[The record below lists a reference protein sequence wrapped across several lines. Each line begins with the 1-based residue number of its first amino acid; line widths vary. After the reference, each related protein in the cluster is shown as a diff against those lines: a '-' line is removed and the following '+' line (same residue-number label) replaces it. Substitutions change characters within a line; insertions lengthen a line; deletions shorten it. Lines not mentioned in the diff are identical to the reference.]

1 MAKKILKWLGIVI
14 GSLILLL
21 MIAYTVIYFKTESRI
36 NKRYTV
42 AVQNIA
48 VKQDSAA
55 LVDGAH
61 LVQIKGCRDCHGE
74 DLGGKVF
81 LDDPQLGRLVGANL
95 TQGKGG
101 IMREYTKAD
110 LTRAIKHGVRK
121 DGKSAL
127 LMPSYEYNSLTVKDL
142 GSLMSY
148 IKSLR
153 PVDREL
159 PKNEIKPLLR
169 VLTAFNKFPLLP
181 AEAIDH
187 SKQSVQTVKSE
198 ISASYGQYLAV
209 GCIGCHRENYKGGEP
224 LVPGSPMVPNITKS
238 GNLGKWTE
246 AEFINTLRTGKT
258 PEGKQMDP
266 RNMPWT
272 MTKEFSDTEIKS
284 VYLFLK
290 SLPADGQNLVGKL

>member
-1 MAKKILKWLGIVI
+1 MARKILKWVGIGI
-14 GSLILLL
+14 GSLISLLL
-21 MIAYTVIYFKTESRI
+21 LAYVAIYFITENRI
-36 NKRYTV
+36 NKRYTIN
-42 AVQNIA
+42 VQKIA
-48 VKQDSAA
+48 VTQDSAA
-55 LVDGAH
+55 LVKGAH

-81 LDDPQLGRLVGANL
+81 IDDPQLGRLVGANL
-95 TQGKGG
+95 TQGRGG

-110 LTRAIKHGVRK
+110 LTRALKHGVRK
-121 DGKSAL
+121 DGKSVL
-127 LMPSYEYNSLTVKDL
+127 LMPSYEYNSLTVEDL

-159 PKNEIKPLLR
+159 PKNEVKPLLR
-169 VLTAFNKFPLLP
+169 VLTAFNKFPLLS

-187 SKQSVQTVKSE
+187 SKQSLQTVKSE
-198 ISASYGQYLAV
+198 ISANYGQYVAV
-209 GCIGCHRENYKGGEP
+209 ACVGCHRPDYKGGEP

-266 RNMPWT
+266 KNMPWT

-290 SLPADGQNLVGKL
+290 NLPAEGDGLVGKL

>member
-1 MAKKILKWLGIVI
+1 MKKVLKWLAIGI
-14 GSLILLL
+14 GSLVLLL
-21 MIAYTVIYFKTESRI
+21 VIAYTVIYFKTESRI
-36 NKRYTV
+36 NKQY
-42 AVQNIA
+42 AINVQQIA
-48 VKQDSAA
+48 VTQDSAA
-55 LVDGAH
+55 LVRGEH
-61 LVQIKGCRDCHGE
+61 LVQIKGCRECHGE

-81 LDDPQLGRLVGANL
+81 IDDPQLGRIVAANL

-110 LTRAIKHGVRK
+110 LTRALKHGVRK
-121 DGKSAL
+121 DGKSVL
-127 LMPSYEYNSLTVKDL
+127 FMPSEEYNPLSAEDL
-142 GSLMSY
+142 GALMSY
-148 IKSLR
+148 VKSLR

-159 PKNEIKPLLR
+159 PKHEIKPLLR
-169 VLTAFNKFPLLP
+169 VLTAFDKFPLLP
-181 AEAIDH
+181 AEKIDH
-187 SKQSVQTVKSE
+187 TKQSTPTVTPE
-198 ISASYGQYLAV
+198 ITANYGQYVAV
-209 GCIGCHRENYKGGEP
+209 ACIGCHRTNYKGGEP

-266 RNMPWT
+266 KNMPWT

-290 SLPADGQNLVGKL
+290 NLPAEG

>member
-1 MAKKILKWLGIVI
+1 MAKKVLKWLGISI
-14 GSLILLL
+14 GSFVLLL
-21 MIAYTVIYFKTESRI
+21 LVAYAFIYFKTESRI

-42 AVQNIA
+42 AVQKIA
-48 VKQDSAA
+48 VTQDSAA
-55 LVDGAH
+55 LVQGAH
-61 LVQIKGCRDCHGE
+61 LVQIKGCRDCHGA

-81 LDDPQLGRLVGANL
+81 LDDPQLGRIVAANL

-110 LTRAIKHGVRK
+110 LTRALKHGVRK

-127 LMPSYEYNSLTVKDL
+127 LMPSYEYNSLTVEDL
-142 GSLMSY
+142 GALMSY

-153 PVDREL
+153 PIDREL
-159 PKNEIKPLLR
+159 PKHEIKPLLR
-169 VLTAFNKFPLLP
+169 VLTAFDKFPLLP
-181 AEAIDH
+181 AEKIDH
-187 SKQSVQTVKSE
+187 RKQSLQTVNSE
-198 ISASYGQYLAV
+198 ISANYGQYIAV
-209 GCIGCHRENYKGGEP
+209 GCVGCHRENYKGGEP
-224 LVPGSPMVPNITKS
+224 LVPGSPVVPNITKT
-238 GNLGKWTE
+238 GNIGKWTE

-290 SLPADGQNLVGKL
+290 NLPAEG